1 MSRNKISRPL
11 IDQYKQT
18 YQALSKLEKTNIAS
32 ECQLYLRELDTQA
45 PEIQLD
51 PLPSKPNKLEFN
63 LVSNMKTSEISD
75 YAIVCGDIT
84 KQLTIR
90 SLFNF
95 NYQTIPVVR
104 RITILLDT
112 LALFLNTDDKR
123 VMSFRMM
130 KETFEM
136 YARKTCQNLAVQG
149 TYVPFRILADF
160 Q

>member
-1 MSRNKISRPL
+1 M
-11 IDQYKQT
+11 DY
-18 YQALSKLEKTNIAS
+18 A
-32 ECQLYLRELDTQA
+32 
-45 PEIQLD
+45 
-51 PLPSKPNKLEFN
+51 
-63 LVSNMKTSEISD
+63 LVS
-75 YAIVCGDIT
+75 GDSA

-95 NYQTIPVVR
+95 NYQTVPVVR

-112 LALFLNTDDKR
+112 LALFLSSAKDKR

-149 TYVPFRILADF
+149 EIFLFF
-160 Q
+160 QHYDHGEM